1 MTNFLLKLARGK
13 ENEYSNKEKRLRIG
27 YMGSTV
33 GLVVNVILA
42 IIKLAIG
49 FMISSIG
56 VIADAFNNASDSA
69 SSIITLVGFKLSSM
83 PPDKE
88 HPHGHGRIE
97 HISALMVAFLVML
110 VGFQFIMSSVDK
122 IMNPTPV
129 EFQMIPFV
137 ILILSIGFKIWLSYF
152 NKKVG
157 EEINSKSLIASGVD
171 AMGDVL
177 TTSVVVVSIF
187 ASQFTSLPLDGIIG
201 VVVSLL
207 IIYAG
212 YSLVKDTISPLI
224 GEAPSK
230 ELIENITREV
240 MSYDYITG
248 VHDLVVHTYGENK
261 TMGVIDAEF
270 PANIDIIK
278 VREEIIRAERE
289 IREKYDIN
297 LVINMDP
304 LGEESKERYEL
315 RNEIKH
321 IVKDNP
327 LYISMH
333 DFDIIEDENG
343 DIAEFHIVV
352 DGDKM
357 GKYDDKNTI
366 KEEIEN
372 ALKEKCSKIKCNV
385 IVDIEYQ

>member
-1 MTNFLLKLARGK
+1 MTNFLLKLARGEK
-13 ENEYSNKEKRLRIG
+13 EQYTVKEKRLRIG
-27 YMGSTV
+27 YMGSSV
-33 GLVVNVILA
+33 GLIVNIILA
-42 IIKLAIG
+42 IIKLIIG
-49 FMISSIG
+49 FMLSSIG
-56 VIADAFNNASDSA
+56 VIADAFNNISDSA

-88 HPHGHGRIE
+88 HPYGHGRIE
-97 HISALMVAFLVML
+97 YISALMVAFLVIL
-110 VGFQFIMSSVDK
+110 VGFQFIISSGKK
-122 IMNPTPV
+122 IINPTPV
-129 EFQMIPFV
+129 EFQLIPFL
-137 ILILSIGFKIWLSYF
+137 ILILSIGSKIWLSHF

-157 EEINSKSLIASGVD
+157 KEINSKSLIASGID

-201 VVVSLL
+201 VIVSLL

-224 GEAPSK
+224 GEAPSR
-230 ELIENITREV
+230 ELIENINRAV

-248 VHDLVVHTYGENK
+248 VHDLVIHTYGEDK

-278 VREEIIRAERE
+278 IHEEIIRAERE
-289 IREKYDIN
+289 IREKYNIN

-304 LGEESKERYEL
+304 LGEESEERYRL

-321 IVKDNP
+321 IIKDNP
-327 LYISMH
+327 LYKSMH
-333 DFDIIEDENG
+333 DFEIIEDKNG

-352 DGDKM
+352 DGEKMEKEEDK
-357 GKYDDKNTI
+357 YTI
-366 KEEIEN
+366 KDEVEKLLE
-372 ALKEKCSKIKCNV
+372 EKCTKIKCNV
-385 IVDIEYQ
+385 VIDIEYY